1 MRPNLLLIGPDTVVG
16 EYLDRL
22 IASAASPVQLCDGAA
37 PDVTN
42 VPIRSLIVRDVDR
55 LDRADQER
63 LIEWLNRH
71 DEIARVIATSARPVF
86 PRVECGEFSDALYY
100 RLNTVT
106 LVLSD
111 GPDVRWI
118 GHVLPSTNSGDGAS
132 HTL

>member
-1 MRPNLLLIGPDTVVG
+1 MITSV
-16 EYLDRL
+16 
-22 IASAASPVQLCDGAA
+22 ASPVQFCDGAA
-37 PDVTN
+37 PDFTN
-42 VPIRSLIVRDVDR
+42 VPIRTLIVRDVDR
-55 LDRADQER
+55 LGRADQER
-63 LIEWLNRH
+63 LIEWLNRR
-71 DEIARVIATSARPVF
+71 DVDARIIATSARPIF
-86 PRVECGEFSDALYY
+86 PRVERGEFSDALYY